1 MHSGLTMSDQQPNS
15 SNELQYQG
23 RTAKRA
29 DSRER
34 RRAILEATLRIII
47 REGIRGVRHRAVAK
61 EADVPLASTTYY
73 FKDITDLI
81 SDALTLHAEI
91 SQQHTN
97 NLEQRSLAVLDQLPV
112 SQLHEPAIRS
122 QLIERLTDLLV
133 DYVYEQAQN
142 RDQRFLEH
150 AFRSEAIRTT
160 ELSAAARL
168 GQEPVYQTILKF
180 LTLLGADNP
189 NASCF
194 IIKGVVVELEYQLLL
209 ENPRL
214 DKQCVQATIK
224 HLICQNTQ
232 LKEE

>member
-1 MHSGLTMSDQQPNS
+1 MHSGLTMSDQQSDSN
-15 SNELQYQG
+15 NELQYQG

-81 SDALTLHAEI
+81 ADALTLHAEM

-112 SQLHEPAIRS
+112 SQLHEPEIRS
-122 QLIERLTDLLV
+122 QLIERLTNLLV
-133 DYVYEQAQN
+133 DYVYEQSQN

-160 ELSAAARL
+160 ELSTAARL

-180 LTLLGADNP
+180 LQLLGAKDP

-194 IIKGVVVELEYQLLL
+194 IVKGTVVELEYQLLL